1 MSSNFSFARAFNW
14 QSFIKRINVVIAR
27 IIVAA
32 IKIFMQQ
39 LVVVQKLDL
48 FFGGGGGEVTFFG
61 AASYG
66 LS

>member
-1 MSSNFSFARAFNW
+1 
-14 QSFIKRINVVIAR
+14 
-27 IIVAA
+27 
-32 IKIFMQQ
+32 MQQ

-61 AASYG
+61 AACYG